1 MTGCGELTTRDIV
14 SRFLVSDDRRWVR
27 CPTGCWPRRT
37 FSPTYPGALVLAAPW
52 PSTPLRREISAAS
65 S

>member
-37 FSPTYPGALVLAAPW
+37 FSPTYPGGVGTGRAVAVDP
-52 PSTPLRREISAAS
+52 TPPRDLRSV
-65 S
+65 